1 MHVFLVF
8 EQFLLSNIDADWRVE
23 VPTPQV
29 WVQVAG
35 KFDMADRI
43 WVNWALA
50 EKMSGKLIKMQVSL
64 GFEPFLLSKNEAERR
79 VVVPTPRV

>member
-29 WVQVAG
+29 WVHVAG
-35 KFDMADRI
+35 KFDMADKI

-50 EKMSGKLIKMQVSL
+50 EK
-64 GFEPFLLSKNEAERR
+64 NERKIN
-79 VVVPTPRV
+79 